1 MLRRVFPLVRCASQA
16 RAASA
21 ICSKLPPKF
30 LAPALTRT
38 KMDSK
43 QGPQAVTGHLDMFK
57 MGLDRK
63 TPTSAEI
70 EAELY
75 EVLCNFKDYKIDRE
89 SLKLELKF
97 VEDVGLDSLD
107 LVEFVMVLED
117 HFEIEIT
124 DDEADNVHTLQ
135 DALDVLFVKMGP
147 ED

>member
-30 LAPALTRT
+30 IAPALART
-38 KMDSK
+38 KMNHQ
-43 QGPQAVTGHLDMFK
+43 QGPQAVTGHLDK
-57 MGLDRK
+57 YGMGLDRK

-89 SLKLELKF
+89 SVSCVSGVKF
-97 VEDVGLDSLD
+97 NIDHISRKFYCKSSTHNN
-107 LVEFVMVLED
+107 LVKVVCL
-117 HFEIEIT
+117 
-124 DDEADNVHTLQ
+124 
-135 DALDVLFVKMGP
+135 
-147 ED
+147 